1 MRTKLHL
8 FALLVT
14 LWMVST
20 AMHPFYIGVTQV
32 KIIQGKEVNMEV
44 RVFTDDLQ
52 KSLLKKGITFSPL
65 DVSDSL
71 KKQVEAY
78 LLDYVKLNY
87 KTEILPHT
95 WVPAKLQLVG
105 YEKEEDATWF
115 YLELTNPLKNSA
127 FKWKLK
133 NTLLM
138 DDHDEQVHI
147 VHAEK
152 GSLRVSEQLNRDRRS
167 CVF

>member
-8 FALLVT
+8 FALLLT
-14 LWMVST
+14 LWIVST
-20 AMHPFYIGVTQV
+20 AMHPFYVGVTQV

-52 KSLLKKGITFSPL
+52 KSLLKKGISFSPL
-65 DVSDSL
+65 EVSDSL
-71 KKQVEAY
+71 KKQVETY
-78 LLDYVKLNY
+78 LLEYVKLNY
-87 KTEILPHT
+87 KTEGLPHT
-95 WVPAKLQLVG
+95 WVPARLQLIG

-115 YLELTNPLKNSA
+115 YLELTKPLKYSA

-133 NTLLM
+133 NSLLM
-138 DDHDEQVHI
+138 DDHEEQVHI

-152 GSLRVSEQLNRDRRS
+152 GSLRVSEQLNLNRKW
-167 CVF
+167 CLF

>member
-8 FALLVT
+8 FALLLT
-14 LWMVST
+14 LWVVTT
-20 AMHPFYIGVTQV
+20 ALHPFYVGVTQV
-32 KIIQGKEVNMEV
+32 KIIEGKEVNMEV
-44 RVFTDDLQ
+44 RLFTDDLQ

-65 DVSDSL
+65 EVSDSI
-71 KKQVEAY
+71 KKQVEVF
-78 LLDYVKLNY
+78 LLEYVKLNF
-87 KTEILPHT
+87 KTEGLAHT
-95 WVPAKLQLVG
+95 WVPVKLQLVG

-115 YLELTNPLKNSA
+115 YLELTRPLKKSA
-127 FKWKLK
+127 FKWKLQ

-152 GSLRVSEQLNRDRRS
+152 GSLRVSEQLNKNRRL
-167 CVF
+167 CIF

>member
-20 AMHPFYIGVTQV
+20 SMHPFYVGVTQV
-32 KIIQGKEVNMEV
+32 KIIEGKEVNMEV

-52 KSLLKKGITFSPL
+52 KSLLKKGISFSPL
-65 DVSDSL
+65 EFSDSL
-71 KKQVEAY
+71 KKQVETY
-78 LLDYVKLNY
+78 LLEYVKLNY
-87 KTEILPHT
+87 KTERLPHT
-95 WVPAKLQLVG
+95 WVPAKLQLIG

-115 YLELTNPLKNSA
+115 YLELTKPLKYSA
-127 FKWKLK
+127 FEWKLK

-138 DDHDEQVHI
+138 DDHEEQVHI

-152 GSLRVSEQLNRDRRS
+152 GSLRVSEQLNRNRKW
-167 CVF
+167 CLF

>member
-1 MRTKLHL
+1 MRTKLYL

-14 LWMVST
+14 LWMIST
-20 AMHPFYIGVTQV
+20 AMHPFYVGVTQV
-32 KIIQGKEVNMEV
+32 KIIEGKEVNMEV

-52 KSLLKKGITFSPL
+52 KSLLKKGITFSPFE
-65 DVSDSL
+65 VSDSL
-71 KKQVEAY
+71 KKLVEAF
-78 LLDYVKLNY
+78 LLEYVDLKY
-87 KTEILPHT
+87 KTERLPHT
-95 WVPAKLQLVG
+95 WVPAKLQLIG

-115 YLELTNPLKNSA
+115 YLELKKPLKNSA
-127 FKWKLK
+127 NKWKLR
-133 NTLLM
+133 NTLMM

-167 CVF
+167 CIF